1 MKTNIKAIIIDFGG
15 TFFTAG
21 TEIAI
26 DRVAKKLRLP
36 RRNIELILRGKRF
49 GALYKLGKIDAK
61 TFWDRA
67 KKTLNIDSEKAKE
80 IESIWYSS
88 YKINKGMRPLIKK
101 LQKRYKIVAVSGNN
115 PEKVEY
121 LKKKYSLNKLFDGYF
136 FSFEYGVN
144 KPNPKLFKI
153 AMNKLK
159 VKPKDCLIIDDSR
172 KTIGNAKKLGCK
184 TILFKNIVQT
194 TKDLTKLGIFYK

>member
-1 MKTNIKAIIIDFGG
+1 MKTNIKVIIIDFGG

-36 RRNIELILRGKRF
+36 RRNIELIFRGKGF

-67 KKTLNIDSEKAKE
+67 KKNLNIDSEKAKE

-88 YKINKGMRPLIKK
+88 YKPNKGVRALVRK
-101 LQKRYKIVAVSGNN
+101 LQKKYKIIAVSGNIL
-115 PEKVEY
+115 EKAEY

-136 FSFEYGVN
+136 FSFEYGVT
-144 KPNPKLFKI
+144 KPSPKLFKI

-159 VKPKDCLIIDDSR
+159 VKPKNCLIIDDSK
-172 KTIGNAKKLGCK
+172 KTIENAKKLGYK
-184 TILFKNIVQT
+184 TVLFKNVVQT
-194 TKDLTKLGIFYK
+194 TKDLIKLGVL